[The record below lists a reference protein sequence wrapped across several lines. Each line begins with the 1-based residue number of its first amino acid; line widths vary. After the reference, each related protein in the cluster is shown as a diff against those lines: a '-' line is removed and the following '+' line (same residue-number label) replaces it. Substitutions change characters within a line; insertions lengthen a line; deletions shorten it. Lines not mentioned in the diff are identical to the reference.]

1 MWCFPTHRGGI
12 KERKKTMSK
21 NTKETK
27 ICKHC
32 KSEIPAGAKICPQ
45 CRKKQGGKLKWIII
59 VILALAVIGAVAGGG
74 NSDDSGAKK
83 SDNGTAEE
91 PTIEYTACTV
101 NEMMQALEEN
111 AMSASEKYKNQY
123 LEVTGR
129 LDVIDSDGKY
139 ISLYPDDEFAIT
151 GVQCYIKNDEQ
162 KSIISGMTK
171 GDTVTLRGKC
181 TNVGEV
187 LGYTLDID
195 SINQ

>member
-1 MWCFPTHRGGI
+1 
-12 KERKKTMSK
+12 MSK

>member
-1 MWCFPTHRGGI
+1 
-12 KERKKTMSK
+12 MSK
-21 NTKETK
+21 GTNETK

-32 KSEIPAGAKICPQ
+32 KSEIPAGAKICPN

-59 VILALAVIGAVAGGG
+59 IVIALAIIGAMAGGK
-74 NSDDSGAKK
+74 DSGSSENDANT
-83 SDNGTAEE
+83 SNVDNKNE
-91 PTIEYTACTV
+91 PAVEYTACSV
-101 NEMMQALEEN
+101 NEMMQALNEN
-111 AMSASEKYKNQY
+111 AMGASEKYKNQY

-129 LDVIDSDGKY
+129 LGVIDSDGKY

-151 GVQCYIKNDEQ
+151 GVQCYIKTDEQ
-162 KSIISGMTK
+162 KSIVSAMTK

-181 TNVGEV
+181 TDVGEV